1 MSNIPLSV
9 SYKMA
14 GEWMG
19 VQMAFNF
26 SLLTW
31 LVFATLIMFAVFS
44 LLNSLFFS
52 ISKGSEARFH
62 HLGVGGPIVVYLIL
76 YAVQQLVS
84 VVALLLIPLGIQITN
99 PAGQLPEFSL
109 VYVSSLSMFNEM
121 LSGAGADPNTAVIGI
136 EIVPVA
142 VLFSFLL
149 LVLTI
154 NSHRRHTSV
163 R

>member
-26 SLLTW
+26 SLLAW

-109 VYVSSLSMFNEM
+109 VYESSLSMFNEM
-121 LSGAGADPNTAVIGI
+121 LSGADSNTAVIGI

>member
-1 MSNIPLSV
+1 
-9 SYKMA
+9 
-14 GEWMG
+14 
-19 VQMAFNF
+19 MAFNF

-52 ISKGSEARFH
+52 IAKGSEARFH

-109 VYVSSLSMFNEM
+109 VYESSLSMFNEM
-121 LSGAGADPNTAVIGI
+121 LSGADPNTAVIGI